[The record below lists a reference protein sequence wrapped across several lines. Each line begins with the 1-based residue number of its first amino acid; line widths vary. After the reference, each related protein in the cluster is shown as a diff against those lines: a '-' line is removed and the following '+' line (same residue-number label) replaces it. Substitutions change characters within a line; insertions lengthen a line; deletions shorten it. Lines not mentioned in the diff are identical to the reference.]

1 MSAHSPNSLSQRKLK
16 QIGRDTEKKVF
27 AQALKKV
34 LEHKAVVFRG
44 RTVVFE

>member
-1 MSAHSPNSLSQRKLK
+1 VSRIRSGYSVDKLK

-34 LEHKAVVFRG
+34 LEHKAVVYRG
-44 RTVVFE
+44 RTVIFE